1 MEAMINIFE
10 GKEVQVFPGD
20 SYAKFAKVLDINP
33 VGVTFLVTKSDAP
46 SSWPVNSIRFVAF
59 SANLSFTLVE

>member
-1 MEAMINIFE
+1 MQAMIKRFE
-10 GKEVQVFPGD
+10 DKEVQVYPND
-20 SYAKFAKVLDINP
+20 SYAKFAKVIDINP
-33 VGVTFLVTKSDAP
+33 AGVTFLVTKSDAP